1 MTENKDSLPIYIKK
15 RPIEFDPNHILIYL
29 DTLDKRSV
37 EAESEYDQAKDQVQ
51 EVFDYVVSEKLNTL
65 RPNESV
71 SVAQAKVK
79 ATNDDRY
86 KKVKQELS
94 KRKKYHLICKIEAKN
109 GHSYC
114 ESLKQKSINQLA
126 IDKLTNWKPN

>member
-1 MTENKDSLPIYIKK
+1 MTEKDSLPNYIKL
-15 RPIEFDPNHILIYL
+15 RPMEFDPHQILIYL

-37 EAESEYDQAKDQVQ
+37 NAEIGYDEAKDQVQ
-51 EVFDYVVSEKLNTL
+51 EVFDFVVSEKQM
-65 RPNESV
+65 NESI

-79 ATNDDRY
+79 STNDERY

-94 KRKKYHLICKIEAKN
+94 RRKKLHLYMKIEAKN
-109 GHSYC
+109 AHSYC
-114 ESLKQKSINQLA
+114 DSLKQKSINQLA

>member
-51 EVFDYVVSEKLNTL
+51 EVFDYVVSEKQNTL

-79 ATNDDRY
+79 ATNDERY

-94 KRKKYHLICKIEAKN
+94 SRKKRHLVCKIEAKN
-109 GHSYC
+109 AHSYC
-114 ESLKQKSINQLA
+114 EALKQKSINELA
-126 IDKLTNWKPN
+126 ISKLTKN

>member
-1 MTENKDSLPIYIKK
+1 MAEKDSLPNYIKL
-15 RPIEFDPNHILIYL
+15 RPTEFDPNKILIYI

-37 EAESEYDQAKDQVQ
+37 DAEIEYDEAKDQVQ
-51 EVFDYVVSEKLNTL
+51 EVFDFVVSE
-65 RPNESV
+65 RQMNESV

-79 ATNDDRY
+79 ATNDERY

-94 KRKKYHLICKIEAKN
+94 RRKKLHLYMKIEAKN
-109 GHSYC
+109 AHSYC
-114 ESLKQKSINQLA
+114 DSLKQKSINQLA